1 MPILPIPY
9 PAKQVDLMIAKIRSL
24 IEDFESKD
32 FQVFKY
38 TNSNVWT
45 LREANITEI
54 VQVLVNGV
62 PISSPSGYTFD
73 TLNNKITI
81 NVIPIVC
88 GDIVEVDYIY
98 HKYSRKNIVEYIRG
112 ALTWLSLFDYSTDTY
127 QIFGPKGQELI
138 APDLSD
144 PSNKTGDLICIITS
158 ILILPEYN
166 HYRMPNLAINYPEK
180 ECREDK
186 IRNIIERYKQG
197 VGIVDIIE
205 WNRSPGL

>member
-1 MPILPIPY
+1 MSLPY
-9 PAKQVDLMIAKIRSL
+9 FASQLDLMIQKTRSL
-24 IEDFESKD
+24 IEDFEAKD

-45 LREANITEI
+45 LRESNIGYFTNI
-54 VQVLVNGV
+54 LINGV
-62 PISSPSGYTFD
+62 TLQSGQGATFD
-73 TLNNKITI
+73 ISNNKITI
-81 NVIPIVC
+81 TGVDFQY
-88 GDIVEVDYIY
+88 GDTVEIDYTF
-98 HKYSRKNIVEYIRG
+98 HQYSRKTMIEYIRG
-112 ALTWLSLFDYSTDTY
+112 ALVWLSIFDYTTDTY
-127 QIFGPKGQELI
+127 KIFGLCGQEQI

-144 PSNKTGDLICIITS
+144 PSNKTGDLICIITA

-186 IRNIIERYKQG
+186 IRNIIQRYQQG